1 MKLKLCAWK
10 CGRKTDRRCGI
21 CLECCNARDEMNK
34 RIDAGLEAY
43 VPPDKRPGHRF
54 YKPQGV
60 KPRADMQRDA
70 LTQARMAKSLKQTLN
85 QGPNG
90 VDEPYRQGDAQPA
103 IFRTASTVQPFITDA
118 RSY

>member
-21 CLECCNARDEMNK
+21 CLECCNQRDEINK
-34 RIDAGLEAY
+34 RIDAGLETY
-43 VPPDKRPGHRF
+43 VPPDKRAGHRF
-54 YKPQGV
+54 YKPQGA
-60 KPRADMQRDA
+60 KPRTDMQRAA
-70 LTQARMAKSLKQTLN
+70 LTHARMAKSLKQTPN
-85 QGPNG
+85 QGAG
-90 VDEPYRQGDAQPA
+90 GSFCQGDAHSA